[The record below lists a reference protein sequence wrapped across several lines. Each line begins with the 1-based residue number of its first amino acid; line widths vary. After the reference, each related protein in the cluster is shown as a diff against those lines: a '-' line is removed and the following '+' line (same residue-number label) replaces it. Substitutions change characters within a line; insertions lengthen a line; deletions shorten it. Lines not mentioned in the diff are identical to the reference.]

1 MCFVSF
7 VVDLSKAPRR
17 FALLIHDSP
26 RGLHYDFF
34 LEVGDVLKTWALPQ
48 LPEAGLEMPCEAL
61 ADHRPMYLDYEGPVS
76 GGRGTVRRWDQG
88 SYAVEFWSAEEIIV
102 GLVGTKLAGRV
113 ELRRTTGFHE
123 RWRFRWQP

>member
-1 MCFVSF
+1 VSF

-48 LPEAGLEMPCEAL
+48 APEAGLEMPCEAL

-113 ELRRTTGFHE
+113 ELRRTAGFHE